1 MSYIQ
6 DMKSLEHQHYL
17 LAGLFFAATLAPGFL
32 IIFHF
37 RPELVERYD
46 FFKLLLL
53 SMSLTV
59 PYLLINATQISSTGL
74 FDQHGRTGHKAG
86 LGMACFSSFYVLF
99 VALLIAYYFDYS
111 FRKFTVHVLLLTV
124 LSYLI
129 LWLTARAERKK
140 SSKQENGDL

>member
-46 FFKLLLL
+46 FL
-53 SMSLTV
+53 SSC
-59 PYLLINATQISSTGL
+59 
-74 FDQHGRTGHKAG
+74 
-86 LGMACFSSFYVLF
+86 CFPCRLRCR
-99 VALLIAYYFDYS
+99 IYS
-111 FRKFTVHVLLLTV
+111 
-124 LSYLI
+124 
-129 LWLTARAERKK
+129 
-140 SSKQENGDL
+140 